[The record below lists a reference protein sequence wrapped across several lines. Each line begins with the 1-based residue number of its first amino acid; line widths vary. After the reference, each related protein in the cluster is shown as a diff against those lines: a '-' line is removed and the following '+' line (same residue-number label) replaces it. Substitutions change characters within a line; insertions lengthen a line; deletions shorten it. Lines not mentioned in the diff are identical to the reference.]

1 MVNTG
6 DHAQLARL
14 EVADGPLL
22 RAPWWGRRSARRGM
36 VVASSG
42 SPGSALLQDPSPDGI
57 TVHPALLRPEGVE
70 RAVLERFGPPPPDS
84 YPATGRSDWITLAF
98 LEYLLPEVLVP
109 VLRAG
114 RPALAHWW
122 LTDPDH
128 TPTGGAWGPRRRCSR
143 CARTTPVWSA

>member
-1 MVNTG
+1 
-6 DHAQLARL
+6 
-14 EVADGPLL
+14 
-22 RAPWWGRRSARRGM
+22 M

-57 TVHPALLRPEGVE
+57 TVHPALLRPEGRGTG
-70 RAVLERFGPPPPDS
+70 RAGALRPPRPPDS

-128 TPTGGAWGPRRRCSR
+128 TAHRRGLGGLGDGAVAARERHPSGALDGPPGRAGPAGPDGRPAYLRPR
-143 CARTTPVWSA
+143 L